1 MPARQE
7 IFAAMLGTP
16 GMCWG
21 EEEQN
26 AQPARF
32 SGTRD
37 DKAIRHTTYFFPE
50 SAGDC
55 YRTYRHDARDGM
67 IRWTSTVLASA
78 KYTDEQSAF
87 CVCADEA
94 TGQVSRLLNANET
107 MLLNSV
113 VRDVFSVLEAQRH
126 YSPRRLFR

>member
-16 GMCWG
+16 GMCWS
-21 EEEQN
+21 EEHD
-26 AQPARF
+26 AQPVRLG
-32 SGTRD
+32 GTRD

-67 IRWTSTVLASA
+67 VKWLSVVLATA
-78 KYTDEQSAF
+78 HWTDEDSAF
-87 CVCADEA
+87 IAAADAA
-94 TGQVSRLLNANET
+94 TTQTGRLLNANET
-107 MLLNSV
+107 MLLNRC
-113 VRDVFSVLEAQRH
+113 VRDVVLVIEAQRN